1 MVEHT
6 TTDGKSSKYD
16 WQAHQA
22 EAYRNICQAVNNG
35 FKDKQD
41 AGKPRWD
48 LLPIRPIEEVV
59 EVLTD
64 GAAKYSEN
72 GWQKV
77 SNAKERYFAALMRH
91 IVAWREGQ
99 TCDIESGKSHL
110 IHAICNLLFLYHFDL
125 PVTTYNT
132 EMEKKDEK

>member
-6 TTDGKSSKYD
+6 TTDGELRKKYD

-22 EAYRNICQAVNNG
+22 EAYRNICPTKNTN

-59 EVLTD
+59 EVLTE

-77 SNAKERYFAALMRH
+77 KNARERYFAALMRH

-99 TCDIESGKSHL
+99 TCDLESGKSHL

-125 PVTTYNT
+125 PIVEGETVN
-132 EMEKKDEK
+132 EK

>member
-6 TTDGKSSKYD
+6 TTDGELRKKYN

-22 EAYRNICQAVNNG
+22 EAYRNICQAKNAN

-59 EVLTD
+59 EVLTE

-72 GWQKV
+72 GWQQV
-77 SNAKERYFAALMRH
+77 DNARERYFAALMRH

-99 TCDIESGKSHL
+99 TCDAESGRSHL

-125 PVTTYNT
+125 PIVEGETVN
-132 EMEKKDEK
+132 EK

>member
-6 TTDGKSSKYD
+6 TTDGELKKKYD

-22 EAYRNICQAVNNG
+22 ELYRNACNVKNAG

-48 LLPIRPIEEVV
+48 LLPFKPIEEVV
-59 EVLTD
+59 DVLTA

-72 GWQKV
+72 GWQQV
-77 SNAKERYFAALMRH
+77 DNGRERYFAALMRH

-99 TCDIESGKSHL
+99 TCDPESGKSHL
-110 IHAICNLLFLYHFDL
+110 IHAMCNLIFLYHFDNQIPADQIL
-125 PVTTYNT
+125 RGD
-132 EMEKKDEK
+132 K